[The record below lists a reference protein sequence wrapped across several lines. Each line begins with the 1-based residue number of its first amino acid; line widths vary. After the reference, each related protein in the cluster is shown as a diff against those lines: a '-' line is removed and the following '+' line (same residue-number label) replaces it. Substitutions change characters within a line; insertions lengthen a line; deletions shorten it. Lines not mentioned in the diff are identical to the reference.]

1 MDETPSSPHVGQQ
14 ESIREEKIRVLELI
28 AEHGQAG
35 YAIYDQ
41 ARENLQQVEADTG
54 AKISR
59 HAPVS
64 LLKSLAGRHNE
75 HLNATMQAIQQLR
88 AAEGARNQSLSSAT
102 GTYMEAA
109 AVDRSGAG
117 QFAAD
122 LERFE
127 SQTREAEFNTRPYDM
142 RARASSG
149 GGGGGGGGGYSPF
162 AGNTNTTL
170 PLGLLNEYTPMNA
183 GGSYTPTGNQ
193 LGHEP
198 LRKPKLGHERSKP
211 KLGHRAIGSGQR
223 PTPERAY
230 RKR

>member
-1 MDETPSSPHVGQQ
+1 MDETPSSPHGGQK
-14 ESIREEKIRVLELI
+14 ESIRQERIKVLELI
-28 AEHGQAG
+28 AKHGQAG

-41 ARENLQQVEADTG
+41 ARENLQQVEAETG

-59 HAPVS
+59 HAPVA
-64 LLKSLAGRHNE
+64 LLKSLAGRHTE
-75 HLNATMQAIQQLR
+75 HLDATMQAIQQLR
-88 AAEGARNQSLSSAT
+88 VAEGARNQSLSSAT

-109 AVDRSGAG
+109 ATDQSGAG
-117 QFAAD
+117 QFAED
-122 LERFE
+122 LERFQ
-127 SQTREAEFNTRPYDM
+127 SQTREAEYDIRPYDM

-149 GGGGGGGGGYSPF
+149 GGGGGSGGFDPL
-162 AGNTNTTL
+162 AGTTSSTL
-170 PLGLLNEYTPMNA
+170 PLGLLNEYTPMNV

-198 LRKPKLGHERSKP
+198 LRKPKLGHTSAKP
-211 KLGHRAIGSGQR
+211 RLGHRAIGSGQR